1 MTQPDNNPQ
10 DLKSRPIR
18 RKQVYLG
25 LTIAAILAGGVI
37 IYKNSEEK
45 PDDPIDSV
53 FYQTTAQCE
62 ADIKKQ
68 QTEYATLQKDFQGDD
83 PDEAPTPPL
92 MKVEDCAAQMQ
103 AAQQEYEKT
112 APIYSTIADCY
123 AEGVQCEATRPGEKT
138 AGFRPIYGG
147 TYIDPYSDNSSYIYY
162 GGGSHRIYD
171 NRPVYQSNMSGS
183 VVTPYGQVI
192 PQATPG
198 RVTVPRHTSFAA
210 PLRPTGTAAKGTI
223 KGRGSQ
229 GFGSSFKG
237 TGRGGK

>member
-1 MTQPDNNPQ
+1 MTQPDNDPQ
-10 DLKSRPIR
+10 NLKSRPIR

-25 LTIAAILAGGVI
+25 LTIAAIVAGGVV
-37 IYKNSEEK
+37 IYKSSEEK

-68 QTEYATLQKDFQGDD
+68 QAEYVTLQKNFQGDD
-83 PDEAPTPPL
+83 PDDAPTPPP

-103 AAQQEYEKT
+103 AAKQDYEKT
-112 APIYSTIADCY
+112 APIYNTITDCY
-123 AEGVQCEATRPGEKT
+123 AEGVQCEATRPDETT
-138 AGFRPIYGG
+138 AGFRPTYGG
-147 TYIDPYSDNSSYIYY
+147 TYIDPYSTSSTYIYY

-171 NRPVYQSNMSGS
+171 NRPVYQSSTSGS
-183 VVTPYGQVI
+183 IVTPYGKVI

-210 PLRPTGTAAKGTI
+210 PARPTGTTARGTI
-223 KGRGSQ
+223 KGRSSQ
-229 GFGSSFKG
+229 GFGSSFKS